1 VVEDGVFA
9 HCYSKYQT
17 TISAMSSFKSINYD
31 NLLPENFPDHFEI
44 DCPPDTDIW
53 EKPPTTHSFN
63 GPIIY
68 RSFPVSAFQSA
79 KVTVSADWKH
89 KYDQGGLCLVI
100 NPNNKHKQ
108 WVKTGIEY
116 LESRPNVSTVA
127 TDRWSDW
134 SLRPMPGG
142 SDVGMTIE
150 IVSED
155 DGSLWVYLVE
165 AEKRIPIREVTWWAD
180 VDKEAECWIGVYAA
194 KPAKEPE
201 NLVVTFD
208 QLAVKSK

>member
-1 VVEDGVFA
+1 MPEDGVFFKTQM
-9 HCYSKYQT
+9 SQST
-17 TISAMSSFKSINYD
+17 NLAMLSFKSINYA
-31 NLLPENFPDHFEI
+31 NPLPTEFPSHFSI

-68 RSFPVSAFQSA
+68 RSVSVSAFQSA
-79 KVTVSADWKH
+79 KVTVSAEWKH

-100 NPNNKHKQ
+100 NPNDKHRQ

-116 LESRPNVSTVA
+116 LEGRPHVSTVA

-134 SLRPMPGG
+134 SLRPMSGKNDEG
-142 SDVGMTIE
+142 ATIE
-150 IVSED
+150 IVNED

-165 AEKRIPIREVTWWAD
+165 ANKRVPIREVTWWAD
-180 VDKEAECWIGVYAA
+180 VTKAAECWIGIYAA

-201 NLVVTFD
+201 NLVVRFD
-208 QLAVKSK
+208 DLRIDIQ

>member
-1 VVEDGVFA
+1 
-9 HCYSKYQT
+9 
-17 TISAMSSFKSINYD
+17 MPSFKSINYGKP
-31 NLLPENFPDHFEI
+31 LPENLPSHFEI

-53 EKPPTTHSFN
+53 EKPPSTHSFN

-68 RSFPVSAFQSA
+68 RPVSVSAFNSA

-100 NPNNKHKQ
+100 NPNEKHRQ

-134 SLRPMPGG
+134 SLRPMPVG
-142 SDVGMTIE
+142 SDIGVTIE
-150 IVSED
+150 IASED
-155 DGSLWVYLVE
+155 DGSLWVYVVE
-165 AEKRIPIREVTWWAD
+165 ADKRVPIREVTWWAD
-180 VDKEAECWIGVYAA
+180 VNKAADCWIGVYAA
-194 KPAKEPE
+194 KPTKEQE
-201 NLVVTFD
+201 NLVVRFD
-208 QLAVKSK
+208 DLRIETK